1 MSLLETL
8 GNVCVLGFG
17 KTGVSVCTYL
27 LQQPEGRVSSVT
39 LVGGADATVGE
50 KIQELADLGV
60 QVQCGSD
67 QVKGT
72 FDLTIASPG
81 IPDTSEL
88 FLSAKAAS
96 KQIMGEPEF
105 AYQESPSQWIGITGT
120 NGKTTTTSL
129 TTSILQYAGLDASAV
144 GNIGL
149 TITDQL
155 AERKPKSWFVAEL
168 SSFQLATT
176 QKLHPHV
183 AMLLNITPDHLE
195 WHGSLEAYAAAKEKI
210 FANLDAND
218 LAIVSDLDEFCQ
230 DVSSR
235 LEARGIAV
243 CHLAQTDPG
252 TQNAAFVR
260 NGALVVRL
268 SGKEMELVAAD
279 ALHIRGAHNALN
291 ALAAAACG
299 LFLGLDIVS
308 IRHALLDF
316 MPLEHRIEPVDTVNG
331 VLYVNDSKATNTDS
345 VEKSLTSFPG
355 KDVILL
361 LGGHDKGTE
370 LDEFA
375 QKVSATCAYAIC
387 FGEAGPRFAE
397 ALRRVS
403 GSHAEVV
410 EEPHM
415 HEAFDR
421 AVELAR
427 PGSVVLL
434 SPACSSFD
442 EFTGMAQRGRVFK
455 QLVADLAQKESGR

>member
-8 GNVCVLGFG
+8 GDVCVLGFG
-17 KTGVSVCTYL
+17 KTGVSVCAYL
-27 LQQPEGRVSSVT
+27 LQQPEGRVSSIT

-50 KIQELADLGV
+50 KVQGLADSGV

-67 QVKGT
+67 QVEGT

-96 KQIMGEPEF
+96 KQILGEPEF
-105 AYQESPSQWIGITGT
+105 AYQESPTQWIGITGT

-129 TTSILQYAGLDASAV
+129 TTSILQYAGLDACAV
-144 GNIGL
+144 GNIGF

-155 AERKPKSWFVAEL
+155 SERKPNSWFVAEL

-183 AMLLNITPDHLE
+183 AMLL
-195 WHGSLEAYAAAKEKI
+195 
-210 FANLDAND
+210 
-218 LAIVSDLDEFCQ
+218 DEFCLA
-230 DVSSR
+230 VSSR
-235 LEARGIAV
+235 LEARGVSV
-243 CHLAQTDPG
+243 CHLAQIDPG

-260 NGALVVRL
+260 DGALVVRL
-268 SGKEMELVAAD
+268 SGKEMELVAVD
-279 ALHIRGAHNALN
+279 ALHIRGMHNALN

-299 LFLGLDIVS
+299 LFLGIDIVS

-316 MPLEHRIEPVDTVNG
+316 MPLEHRIEPVKTING

-345 VEKSLTSFPG
+345 VEKSLTSFPD
-355 KDVILL
+355 KDIILL

-375 QKVSATCAYAIC
+375 QKVSAACAYVIC

-397 ALRRVS
+397 ALRHVS
-403 GSHAEVV
+403 GGRAEVV
-410 EEPHM
+410 EEPHLR
-415 HEAFDR
+415 EAFAH

-427 PGSVVLL
+427 PGFVVLL

-442 EFTGMAQRGRVFK
+442 EFSGMAQRGHVFK
-455 QLVADLAQKESGR
+455 QLVEDLAQEESGR

>member
-1 MSLLETL
+1 
-8 GNVCVLGFG
+8 
-17 KTGVSVCTYL
+17 
-27 LQQPEGRVSSVT
+27 
-39 LVGGADATVGE
+39 
-50 KIQELADLGV
+50 
-60 QVQCGSD
+60 
-67 QVKGT
+67 
-72 FDLTIASPG
+72 
-81 IPDTSEL
+81 
-88 FLSAKAAS
+88 
-96 KQIMGEPEF
+96 MGEPEF

-403 GSHAEVV
+403 CSHAEVV

>member
-8 GNVCVLGFG
+8 GDVCVLGFG
-17 KTGVSVCTYL
+17 KTGVSVCAYL
-27 LQQPEGRVSSVT
+27 LQQPEGRVSSIT

-50 KIQELADLGV
+50 KVQGLADSGV

-67 QVKGT
+67 QVEGT

-88 FLSAKAAS
+88 FLSAKAVS
-96 KQIMGEPEF
+96 KQILGEPEF
-105 AYQESPSQWIGITGT
+105 AYQESPTQWIGITGT

-129 TTSILQYAGLDASAV
+129 TTSILQYAGLDACAV
-144 GNIGL
+144 GNIGF
-149 TITDQL
+149 TITDQIS
-155 AERKPKSWFVAEL
+155 ERKPNSWFVAEL

-210 FANLDAND
+210 FANLDIHD
-218 LAIVSDLDEFCQ
+218 
-230 DVSSR
+230 
-235 LEARGIAV
+235 
-243 CHLAQTDPG
+243 
-252 TQNAAFVR
+252 AFVR

-279 ALHIRGAHNALN
+279 ALHIRGVHNALN

-299 LFLGLDIVS
+299 LFLGIDIVS

-316 MPLEHRIEPVDTVNG
+316 MPLEHRIEPVKTING

-345 VEKSLTSFPG
+345 VEKSLTSFPD
-355 KDVILL
+355 KDIILL

-370 LDEFA
+370 LDKFA
-375 QKVSATCAYAIC
+375 QKVSAACAYVIC

-397 ALRRVS
+397 ALRHVS
-403 GSHAEVV
+403 GGRAEVV
-410 EEPHM
+410 EEPHLR
-415 HEAFDR
+415 EAFAH

-427 PGSVVLL
+427 PGFVVLL

-442 EFTGMAQRGRVFK
+442 EFSGMAQRGHVFK
-455 QLVADLAQKESGR
+455 QLVEDLTQEESGR